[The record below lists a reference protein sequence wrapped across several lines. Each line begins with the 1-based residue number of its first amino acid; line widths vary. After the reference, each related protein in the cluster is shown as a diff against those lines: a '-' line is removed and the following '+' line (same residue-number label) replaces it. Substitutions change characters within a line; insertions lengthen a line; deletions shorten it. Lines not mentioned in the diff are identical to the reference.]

1 MHFINFRDVYFNAE
15 LFADFLTHREV
26 TWLGVDFSKAKF
38 TRDGFQLTQEVLLRY
53 FNDWNMLIISDQKK
67 YDVRMSFRKPIM
79 QYDLSW
85 VTKRNKTVKINNLL
99 SDFIT
104 IDAVY
109 SDEAV
114 MEYVQRSLF
123 PQVTPYALF
132 FMVESFDNH
141 TKLGTVWVVL
151 VHTEDRQV
159 VLCEKFMKSPSGFGL
174 RNYWSRVFYNLF
186 FDVQKYAFPRWEN
199 LVKKQ

>member
-1 MHFINFRDVYFNAE
+1 MYFNAE

-38 TRDGFQLTQEVLLRY
+38 TRSGFSLPQEAFQRY
-53 FNDWNMLIISDQKK
+53 LNDWNMLIISDQKK

-85 VTKRNKTVKINNLL
+85 VTKRNKTVKVNDAL
-99 SDFIT
+99 SEFIT

-109 SDEAV
+109 SDEAI
-114 MEYVQRSLF
+114 MEYVMKSML
-123 PQVTPYALF
+123 PTITSYALYF
-132 FMVESFDNH
+132 IVESFDDH

-151 VHTEDRQV
+151 VRAEDHGV
-159 VLCEKFMKSPSGFGL
+159 VLCEKFMKVPSGFGL
-174 RNYWSRVFYNLF
+174 RNYWARVFYNLF
-186 FDVQKYAFPRWEN
+186 FDIQKYAFPRWEN